1 MQAVVVLSRSR
12 LMSRFAH
19 AHTPLLDSPPPC
31 VLAEVDAAWERAQ
44 DLFADELELHFAVGS
59 VAGGVRCELRTT
71 DGELWERLSASE
83 ALALACGDAAFAL
96 AA

>member
-1 MQAVVVLSRSR
+1 
-12 LMSRFAH
+12 MSRFAH
-19 AHTPLLDSPPPC
+19 AHTPLLDLPPAE

-44 DLFADELELHFAVGS
+44 EPFAGELELHFALGS
-59 VAGGVRCELRTT
+59 VGGRVRCELRTE
-71 DGELWERLSASE
+71 DGELWERISASE